1 MQIFQPNF
9 IAVLLKLSLFRGAK
23 TSKNS
28 FNRPA
33 YVPADCLFAL
43 RAQLRFLDM
52 MSVRVGRVCCL
63 LEKKKYLRTRA
74 WLKKKCTEEYSKSS
88 WLYSFHFRSKI

>member
-9 IAVLLKLSLFRGAK
+9 IAVLLKVSLFRGAK